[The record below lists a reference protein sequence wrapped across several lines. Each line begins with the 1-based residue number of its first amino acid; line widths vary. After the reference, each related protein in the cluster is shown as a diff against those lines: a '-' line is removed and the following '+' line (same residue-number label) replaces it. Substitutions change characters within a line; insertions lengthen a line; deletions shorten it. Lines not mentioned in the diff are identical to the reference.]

1 MTAGLLYEC
10 KWRTN
15 AWNYD
20 SNSWEHGYDMLLFI
34 GVETIN
40 RDDGV
45 VINNYRFHNIVNN
58 KSVLMDIGLIK
69 HCKEIKGDYHE
80 CD

>member
-1 MTAGLLYEC
+1 MTAGLLYKC

-15 AWNYD
+15 RWDTAKDYGW
-20 SNSWEHGYDMLLFI
+20 DMLLFM

-45 VINNYRFHNIVNN
+45 VINNYRFHDVIAN

-69 HCKEIKGDYHE
+69 HCTEIKGDSYE
-80 CD
+80 RD

>member
-15 AWNYD
+15 RW
-20 SNSWEHGYDMLLFI
+20 SEETKSWSHGWDMLLFI
-34 GVETIN
+34 GIETIN

-45 VINNYRFHNIVNN
+45 VINNYRFHDIIKNE
-58 KSVLMDIGLIK
+58 SVLMDISLTK